1 MQKGNGKDMTEK
13 ELQRLKEIDE
23 VIASGKYQDTWESL
37 QQYEQPRWF
46 RDAKFGVFIHWGPYS
61 VPAFANEWY
70 SRNMYIQGTPEFEHH
85 VKTYGPHKDFGY
97 KDFIPMFRAE
107 KFQPE
112 EWIRLFKKAGARY
125 VVPVAEHHDGFQ
137 MYKSEISHWNAFE
150 MGPKRDVL
158 GELSEEAQRQG
169 LYPCASTHRI
179 EHWFFMSH
187 GKEFESDIKEPLKR
201 GDFYWPSMPEPD
213 HYDLFSKPEP
223 DQEFLDDWLLRTC
236 EIIDQYRPK
245 LLYFDWWIQH
255 QSAKPY
261 LKKLAAYYYNR
272 AEEWGEEVAI
282 CYKHDAFMFGT
293 AVVDIERGQFADVKP
308 FHWQTDEAMATNSW
322 CYTDGNQYRT
332 AAELLQDFVDIVS
345 KNGNLL
351 LNVGPKADGTI
362 SEEDMEILLQI
373 GAWLKANG
381 EAIYG
386 SRVWRTAAEGPTKVE
401 EGQFTDGKDKVFTKE
416 DFRFTV
422 KGSHLYAACL
432 SYPED
437 GRIVIKSL
445 AEQDASRLPKFH
457 GIIENV
463 EVLGFEESPV
473 WKRTENG
480 LEIETQNVR
489 SDKPVVFKIAIK

>member
-1 MQKGNGKDMTEK
+1 M
-13 ELQRLKEIDE
+13 
-23 VIASGKYQDTWESL
+23 V
-37 QQYEQPRWF
+37 
-46 RDAKFGVFIHWGPYS
+46 
-61 VPAFANEWY
+61 
-70 SRNMYIQGTPEFEHH
+70 
-85 VKTYGPHKDFGY
+85 
-97 KDFIPMFRAE
+97 
-107 KFQPE
+107 
-112 EWIRLFKKAGARY
+112 
-125 VVPVAEHHDGFQ
+125 
-137 MYKSEISHWNAFE
+137 
-150 MGPKRDVL
+150 
-158 GELSEEAQRQG
+158 
-169 LYPCASTHRI
+169 
-179 EHWFFMSH
+179 
-187 GKEFESDIKEPLKR
+187 
-201 GDFYWPSMPEPD
+201 
-213 HYDLFSKPEP
+213 
-223 DQEFLDDWLLRTC
+223 RTC
-236 EIIDQYRPK
+236 ELIDRYHVK
-245 LLYFDWWIQH
+245 ELYFDWWIQH
-255 QSAKPY
+255 SSAKPY
-261 LKKLAAYYYNR
+261 LQKIAAYYYNR
-272 AEEWGEEVAI
+272 AAEWKEEVVIA
-282 CYKHDAFMFGT
+282 YKHDAFMFGT
-293 AVVDIERGQFADVKP
+293 ALVDIERGQFADVQP
-308 FHWQTDEAMATNSW
+308 FYWQTDTAAAKNSW
-322 CYTDGNQYRT
+322 CYTENNEFKKAKDI
-332 AAELLQDFVDIVS
+332 LCDLVDVVS

-362 SEEDMEILLQI
+362 SEEDTEILLQI